1 MKLRLSLVS
10 AALMVGLAG
19 CKTDRA
25 TALIATLSAVSSAS
39 SVAIAVASSLEMDG
53 QIPEDTAR
61 QIIAYAQAVSDACAQ
76 SVATLNAGGS
86 SRDQALEILSA
97 VVRVQ
102 APVAAVYGNAKAHA
116 VVAALEAA
124 LAALK
129 VQLQNAGQDVK
140 PSHAKMTIDS
150 RQEAEL
156 RRAGY
161 QAEIAAATA
170 AGWLKQHP
178 ALAAAR

>member
-1 MKLRLSLVS
+1 MKLLLSLVT
-10 AALMVGLAG
+10 AALIVGLAG

-25 TALIATLSAVSSAS
+25 TTLIATLSAVSSAS

-53 QIPEDTAR
+53 QIAEDTAR

-76 SVATLNAGGS
+76 SVAKLNAGGTT
-86 SRDQALEILSA
+86 RDQALEILSA

-129 VQLQNAGQDVK
+129 VQLQKAAQDGK
-140 PSHAKMTIDS
+140 PTRAKLTLDS

-156 RRAGY
+156 GRAGR
-161 QAEIAAATA
+161 QAEISAATA

-178 ALAAAR
+178 VLAAAR